1 MSKIAPKQETE
12 LRLAHAAELVAEGK
26 AYSSI
31 TTHVSAKY
39 NISKRIT
46 REITSN
52 AYLLIKNDSEK
63 GDLNRLE
70 MTAKLLLCTLETTM
84 HRAMREKQYSAVA
97 NNRKVLIGLIAI
109 EAKIKS

>member
-1 MSKIAPKQETE
+1 
-12 LRLAHAAELVAEGK
+12 
-26 AYSSI
+26 
-31 TTHVSAKY
+31 
-39 NISKRIT
+39 
-46 REITSN
+46 
-52 AYLLIKNDSEK
+52 
-63 GDLNRLE
+63 